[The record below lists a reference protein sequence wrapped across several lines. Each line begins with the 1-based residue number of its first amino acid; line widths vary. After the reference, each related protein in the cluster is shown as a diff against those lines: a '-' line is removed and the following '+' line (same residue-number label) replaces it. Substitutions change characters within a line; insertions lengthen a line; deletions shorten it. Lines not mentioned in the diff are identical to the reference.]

1 MSKTKVITVPEAGR
15 HQNFAE
21 MGADGGGDVKKL
33 IAMVRFVEPP
43 ERRDHVVGA
52 MPPVDQKTQNQNV
65 DGYLKQT
72 REPVGAPIK
81 RSIGRPARQRD
92 DNGQAQAGIKAP

>member
-33 IAMVRFVEPP
+33 IAMGRFVEPP

-52 MPPVDQKTQNQNV
+52 MPTLDQKTQNQNV
-65 DGYLKQT
+65 DGDWKQT
-72 REPVGAPIK
+72 REPVVAPIK
-81 RSIGRPARQRD
+81 RTIGRPACQWD
-92 DNGQAQAGIKAP
+92 GNGQGRADFEAP